1 MAIYSTWLVRAI
13 TFGFATG
20 ITLFTFILVRKQAR
34 GDIVLLNHEQNLRPM
49 SHTLWPEEDSLQ
61 G

>member
-34 GDIVLLNHEQNLRPM
+34 R
-49 SHTLWPEEDSLQ
+49 
-61 G
+61 